1 MALSPDASTDQ
12 RAAHFRD
19 ELHRTVVESLDLS
32 RIDRWSKD
40 RVHTEVHTL
49 ASKLAPRIDRAL
61 PKPVV
66 DRAADDVIDE
76 VFGLG
81 PIESLFQNPGVTE
94 VLVNAPDQVYVERN
108 GRLERVNVTFTD
120 AAHITRVIQ
129 RIAARVGRRID
140 ESSPMVDAR
149 LPDGSRVNAVLPPLT
164 PDSPVLS
171 IRRFGAVLSADDLVR
186 TNTVPLPVL
195 KFLQACVA
203 SRVNILVSGGTG
215 AGKTT
220 LLNIL
225 SAYIPPS
232 ERVVTIEDTAEL
244 KLQQPHVV
252 RMESRPSN
260 LEGKGTVTTRELLRN
275 SLRMRPDR
283 IIVGECR
290 GPEVIDMLQAMNTG
304 HEGSLTT
311 VHANSSRD
319 ALMRL
324 EMMLGLA
331 GFDVP
336 VPVMRAYIASA
347 VQLIVHI
354 SRLSGG
360 ERKITRVTE
369 LRGLRKR
376 NSYVTRDIFTF
387 DQKGVAD
394 GRAFGSFQVTG
405 YQPKLLTQLELAGH
419 GVPADLF
426 EEREFPTAKN
436 VLTEDR

>member
-1 MALSPDASTDQ
+1 MAPSSDAATDL

-19 ELHRTVVESLDLS
+19 ELHRTVVEALDLS
-32 RIDRWSKD
+32 RIDRWSPE
-40 RVHTEVHTL
+40 RVRTEVHTL
-49 ASKLAPRIDRAL
+49 AAKMAPRIDRSL

-66 DRAADDVIDE
+66 DRAANEVIDE

-81 PIESLFQNPGVTE
+81 PIESLLKSPGVTE

-108 GRLERVNVTFTD
+108 GRLERVNVSFTD
-120 AAHITRVIQ
+120 AAHVTRVIQ

-171 IRRFGAVLSADDLVR
+171 IRRFGAVLSAADLV
-186 TNTVPLPVL
+186 NGGTVPPQVL

-203 SRVNILVSGGTG
+203 SKVNIVVSGGTG

-225 SAYIPPS
+225 SAYIPPY
-232 ERVVTIEDTAEL
+232 ERLVTIEDTAEL

-252 RMESRPSN
+252 RMESRPAN

-311 VHANSSRD
+311 VHANDSYD
-319 ALMRL
+319 ALSRL

-331 GFDVP
+331 GFKVP
-336 VPVMRAYIASA
+336 MPVMRAYIASA

-354 SRLSGG
+354 SRLTGG

-369 LRGLRKR
+369 VRGLRKR
-376 NSYVTRDIFTF
+376 NSYMTRDIFKF
-387 DQKGVAD
+387 EQRGVKD
-394 GRAFGSFQVTG
+394 GRAFGSFQVVG
-405 YQPKLLTQLELAGH
+405 HLPKLLNQLEMAGH
-419 GVPADLF
+419 AMPEKLF
-426 EEREFPTAKN
+426 QAGEFQSNEN
-436 VLTEDR
+436 VLMEDR